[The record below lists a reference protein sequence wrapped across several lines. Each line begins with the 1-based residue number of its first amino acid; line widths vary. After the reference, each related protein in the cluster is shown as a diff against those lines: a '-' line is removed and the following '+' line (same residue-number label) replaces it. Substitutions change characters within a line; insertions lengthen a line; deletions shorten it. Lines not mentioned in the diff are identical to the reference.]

1 MKKTIILGLLALSSF
16 HLKAQEDFQFG
27 KPSSAEFELKKYAQ
41 DTTANAVVL
50 REFGTAYISSSNS
63 NLIFNYHVRMKIFN
77 SKAFDKGQIAVMI
90 RNQGGDAFETM
101 RDIKGVTFYPDENG
115 LMRQSELD
123 AKQIFKQTKATK
135 FSDLVKFAL
144 PNIRPGSIIEY
155 SYQIES
161 PFIHNFRTWEFQDDI
176 PKIYSEF
183 SPRIPGNYNY
193 NVSLRGPFKLS
204 KNKGEV
210 EKECYS
216 PGGGFKVDCSKMIY
230 AMENIPAFK
239 EEAFMTSPNNFKAA
253 MYYELSDYTN
263 FHGVK
268 TNYTKDWKDIDHE
281 LKIYERFGLQLK
293 KKEFFKDKLP
303 TTLLTMTDSLE
314 KAKGI
319 YHFMQSW
326 FRWNGFKGKYTDEGL
341 KKAFEG
347 HAGNVGDIN
356 LSLVAAMNCAGLNAE
371 AVMLSTR
378 ENGLVNNLFPVESD
392 FDYVI
397 CKFNIAGTHYL
408 LDATDQLLPFGL
420 LPLRCIN
427 DRGRVM
433 PLNKPSYW
441 IDLKASQKQS
451 KTVSLRLDL
460 NENGKAKGTLSIF
473 SAGYEA
479 YDKRRKIKKY
489 NSTDDYVENLDE
501 SLQKIKILKQ
511 DIKNLDTIDQSLS
524 ESYDIE
530 VDIADK
536 VSKDRLILNPCFLDR
551 VSENPFKL
559 EERNYPIDQGAPSET
574 RIVVEINYPDNF
586 EIINKPS
593 NVGLA
598 LPNNGG
604 KFISSIAVEG
614 NTLTF
619 MNHNLLTKAI
629 YSPEEYPYLKELYN
643 KIIQSQQIDLVFK
656 KK

>member
-1 MKKTIILGLLALSSF
+1 MKKTLILGLLALSCF

-27 KPSSAEFELKKYAQ
+27 KPTSTEFELKKYGQ
-41 DTTANAVVL
+41 DTSANAVVL

-63 NLIFNYHVRMKIFN
+63 NLIFNYHVRLKIFN

-115 LMRQSELD
+115 LMRQSDLD
-123 AKQIFKQTKATK
+123 PKQIFKQTKATK
-135 FSDLVKFAL
+135 FSDQVKFAL

-161 PFIHNFRTWEFQDDI
+161 PFIHNFRTWEFQEDI

-239 EEAFMTSPNNFKAA
+239 EEAYMTAASNFKAA
-253 MYYELSDYTN
+253 MYYELSDYTD

-268 TNYTKDWKDIDHE
+268 TNYTKEWKDIDHE
-281 LKIYERFGLQLK
+281 LKTHEWFGLQLK
-293 KKEFFKDKLP
+293 KKDFFKDRLP
-303 TTLLTMTDSLE
+303 ATTLTASDPLE

-319 YHFMQSW
+319 YHFMQTW
-326 FRWNGFKGKYTDEGL
+326 FRWNGIRGKYTDEGL

-356 LSLVAAMNCAGLNAE
+356 LSLVAAMNSAGLDAE

-378 ENGLVNNLFPVESD
+378 DNGLINNLFPVVSD
-392 FDYVI
+392 FDYVV
-397 CKFNIAGTHYL
+397 CKVNIGDTYYL

-433 PLNKPSYW
+433 SLNKASYW

-451 KTVSLRLDL
+451 KTVSLKLDI
-460 NENGKAKGTLSIF
+460 NENGKAAGTFSVY

-479 YDKRRKIKKY
+479 YDKRRMIKKY
-489 NSTDDYVENLDE
+489 NSIDDYVENLDE
-501 SLQKIKILKQ
+501 SLQKIKILKH
-511 DIKNLDTIDQSLS
+511 DIQNLDTVDQSLS
-524 ESYDIE
+524 EKYEIE
-530 VDIADK
+530 IDIADK
-536 VSKDRLILNPCFLDR
+536 VSKDRLILNPYFLER
-551 VSENPFKL
+551 LSENPLKL
-559 EERNYPIDQGAPSET
+559 EERNYPIDLGAASET
-574 RIVVEINYPDNF
+574 RIIVEINYPANF
-586 EIINKPS
+586 EITNKPS
-593 NVGLA
+593 NIGLA
-598 LPNNGG
+598 LPNSGG
-604 KFISSIAVEG
+604 KFISNTAVEA

-619 MNHNLLTKAI
+619 MNHKLLTKAI

-643 KIIQSQQIDLVFK
+643 KIIQSQQVDLIFK